1 MFKVGAWGAT
11 HLRKLVGD
19 DPHLGIRCPVAARL
33 FRQIGQSF
41 DVKNR
46 ADDGVEKPV
55 EPHGFIDSQ
64 GLNEG
69 FIEKRYD

>member
-46 ADDGVEKPV
+46 ADDGVENRSN
-55 EPHGFIDSQ
+55 HTDSSTV
-64 GLNEG
+64 
-69 FIEKRYD
+69 RD